1 MRHRCRVRFSLHLK
15 QNLTMSIIKFIQELK
30 AIRAVRCND
39 RKRAKPDG
47 INFIHSSSTRPL
59 SPAEKRTDPGT
70 GAAQNVLLE
79 KDILYSVHNDT
90 TFLTRLNLDGSEYGK
105 KIYSKKPS
113 HKSLSRDLSRNT
125 RFFFKT

>member
-1 MRHRCRVRFSLHLK
+1 
-15 QNLTMSIIKFIQELK
+15 MSIIKFIQELK

-47 INFIHSSSTRPL
+47 INFIHSSATRRL
-59 SPAEKRTDPGT
+59 SPAEKRTGCLRAVDPGT

-90 TFLTRLNLDGSEYGK
+90 TFLTRRQRVWKKNLLKETLPQ
-105 KIYSKKPS
+105 ITVP
-113 HKSLSRDLSRNT
+113 
-125 RFFFKT
+125 

>member
-1 MRHRCRVRFSLHLK
+1 
-15 QNLTMSIIKFIQELK
+15 MSIIKFIQELK

-47 INFIHSSSTRPL
+47 INFIATRPL
-59 SPAEKRTDPGT
+59 SPAEKRTGYLRAVDPGT

-105 KIYSKKPS
+105 KFTQRNPPTNRCPVIYLEILGSS
-113 HKSLSRDLSRNT
+113 
-125 RFFFKT
+125 